1 MRTLLSALLTVGL
14 SVTLASPLAACTA
27 STPGAPGSEAVFTPA
42 DKQGFGTAR
51 SDRSPVWFTLGRTGM
66 TEVFYPDL
74 STPAV
79 RELQLIV
86 SDGTGAPQRLQDVEV
101 RTEQSDEHSLTLR
114 QIATGRGWS
123 ASLTYVTDPQR
134 ATVLTEVELRSLTG
148 RPLRAFTYYDPSLTR
163 EGRDDSAATVG
174 DALVASDGSA
184 ASALV
189 ADPGFTATSNGYLG
203 SSDGWTDLA
212 ADGTLDWHYPQAG
225 PGNVV
230 QTGQLNIDGLARQRA
245 TLALGFGAHRDEAL
259 TTAQATLHQGFSP
272 TAKSYADGWRNYLQG
287 LRFPAAVGGDPR
299 LYITSL
305 MVLAAIEDKGHPG
318 AFIASPS
325 MPWAFGFD
333 RTLAKEFGSYA
344 LVWPRD
350 LYQVASAM
358 LAAGDRA
365 SADRALGYMLQVQ
378 QRPDGHLPQN
388 TRVDGTPY
396 WSSVQLDET
405 AAPMLLAWLLGRT
418 DKPTLE
424 HLRRAAEFLVN
435 YRKDGNTAP
444 WSEQERWE
452 NHSGY
457 SPATIASAIAGL
469 VCLADLLARTGDT
482 ASAEHYLTI
491 ADRWQST
498 IDKWTATST
507 GPLSDRPY
515 YLRLTKD
522 GQPDHGTT
530 YNLGDNNPNPI
541 DQRAVVDPSF
551 LELVRLGVKP
561 ATDPVIRNT
570 LTVIDKHL
578 ATTTPAGQ
586 FWHRFTNDGYGERA
600 DGGPW
605 NVNQPTPQ
613 RTYGRLWPLLSGE
626 RGEYDLL
633 AGDRLSATEALNAIA
648 ATAGSARML
657 PEQVWDDRPPA
668 PDHAHPG
675 TATTSATPL
684 AWTHAQYIR
693 LAWSI
698 DTGHPVEQP
707 TAVACRYTSKQQP
720 PCS

>member
-1 MRTLLSALLTVGL
+1 MRRLLRALRAVGL
-14 SVTLASPLAACTA
+14 SATLVATVVACTA
-27 STPGAPGSEAVFTPA
+27 SVPGAPGSAAVFTPA

-51 SDRSPVWFTLGRTGM
+51 SERSPVWFTLGRTGM

-86 SDGTGAPQRLQDVEV
+86 SDGTGTPQRLQDVEV
-101 RTEQSDEHSLTLR
+101 RTEQSDQGSLTLR
-114 QIATGRGWS
+114 QSATGRGWS
-123 ASLTYVTDPQR
+123 ATLTYVTDPQR
-134 ATVLTEVELRSLTG
+134 ATVLAEVNLRSLTG

-163 EGRDDSAATVG
+163 EGNDDTAATVG

-189 ADPGFTATSNGYLG
+189 ADPSFTATSNGYLAT
-203 SSDGWTDLA
+203 SDGWTDLA

-230 QTGQLNIDGLARQRA
+230 QTGQLPIDGLAGQHA

-259 TTAQATLHQGFSP
+259 ATARATLRQGFSP
-272 TAKSYADGWRNYLQG
+272 TATSYANGWRNYLQG
-287 LRFPAAVGGDPR
+287 LRLPAAVHNDPR
-299 LYITSL
+299 LYTTSL
-305 MVLAAIEDKGHPG
+305 MVLASTEDKHHPG

-325 MPWAFGFD
+325 MPWAFGFN

-350 LYQVASAM
+350 LYQIASAM

-365 SADRALGYMLQVQ
+365 AADRALDYMLGVQ

-396 WSSVQLDET
+396 WTSVQLDET
-405 AAPMLLAWLLGRT
+405 AAPMLLAGLLGRT
-418 DKPTLE
+418 DIPTLD

-444 WSEQERWE
+444 FSEQERWE

-457 SPATIASAIAGL
+457 SPATISSAIAGL
-469 VCLADLLARTGDT
+469 VCLADLLTRTGDT
-482 ASAEHYLTI
+482 AGAARYLTV
-491 ADRWQST
+491 ADHWQST
-498 IDKWTATST
+498 IDNWTATNT

-522 GQPDHGTT
+522 GQPDHATT
-530 YNLGDNNPNPI
+530 YNLGDNNPGPI

-570 LTVIDKHL
+570 LAAIDQQL
-578 ATTTPAGQ
+578 ATTTPAGR

-605 NVNQPTPQ
+605 NINQLTPQ
-613 RTYGRLWPLLSGE
+613 RTFGRLWPILAGE

-633 AGDRLSATEALNAIA
+633 GGDRLSATQALNAIT
-648 ATAGSARML
+648 ATAGSAGML

-698 DTGHPVEQP
+698 DAGHPVEQP
-707 TAVACRYTSKQQP
+707 TVVACRYTAT
-720 PCS
+720 C